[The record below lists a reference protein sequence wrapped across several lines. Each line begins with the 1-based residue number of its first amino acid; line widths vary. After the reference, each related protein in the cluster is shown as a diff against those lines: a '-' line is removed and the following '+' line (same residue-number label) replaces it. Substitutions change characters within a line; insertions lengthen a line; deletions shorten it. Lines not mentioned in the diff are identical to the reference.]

1 MQIKSSTYKYGRT
14 IADVYSKGY
23 YELVIKTTH
32 YGNKYTATIQETI
45 KDGEMSLPL
54 EGGLFKL
61 LVERVGRYSAGQL
74 DKVHALAQSE
84 AISVYGDLIGERWSA

>member
-1 MQIKSSTYKYGRT
+1 MNIKTSTYKYGRT
-14 IADVYSKGY
+14 IADVYSKGF
-23 YELVIKTTH
+23 YELVIQTRH

-61 LVERVGRYSAGQL
+61 LVERVGRYSAGEL
-74 DKVHALAQSE
+74 GKVHALAQAE
-84 AISVYGDLIGERWSA
+84 AVGVYGDLLGDRWGA

>member
-1 MQIKSSTYKYGRT
+1 MEIKSSTYKYGRT
-14 IADVYSKGY
+14 IAEVYSKGF

-61 LVERVGRYSAGQL
+61 LVEEVGRFSVGRL
-74 DKVHALAQSE
+74 DKVHALAQAE
-84 AISVYGDLIGERWSA
+84 AISVYGELIGDRWSA